1 MTVAQPPRTVA
12 PPTGWRRFLPGLNVL
27 MHYQRSWL
35 RGDVLAGV
43 TVAAYLVPQVMAYAA
58 IAGVPPVYGLL
69 SCLAPFVVY
78 AFVGGSRQLSV
89 GPESTTALMTAAAAG
104 LIVASTGPDRY
115 LDAVAALALAVGL
128 FCIVGWVARL
138 GFLAEFLS
146 RPVLVGYMAG
156 VACLMIVGQLG
167 RLLHVTVTGSRT
179 DQELLSALRQLP
191 NAHWPTVLISV
202 LTVIALFVIR
212 RVAPRWP
219 GPLIV
224 MIAATAVVS
233 ALGASRLGV
242 DVVGPV
248 PVTLPVP
255 HLPDL
260 TGLPLG
266 TLAYAAVGIAL
277 VGYSDNVLTGRAFAE
292 KQGMRIQGTQEFLA
306 LGLSNLATGLT
317 QGMPV
322 SSSGSRTVLGDS
334 LGSKTQLYS
343 LVAGVCIVVTI
354 LFLGPALALFPT
366 AALAAVIV
374 YAALRLIEIGDWRRL
389 ARFRTVEFG
398 LAAVTALTVL
408 FVGVLPGIGIAV
420 GLSIVDL
427 LRRLAAPHDGILGYV
442 PGLAGMHDV
451 DDYPTARQ
459 VEGIVVYRYDSPL
472 FFANAED
479 FQRRALAAVD
489 EAEQPV
495 RWFLLNAE
503 ANVQVDLT
511 AVDSLDALRRTLN
524 GRGIVFA
531 MARVKQDLRDQLEA
545 AGFLESVGEDHVYA
559 TLPTAMDAY
568 VSWFHTETGRD
579 LTLPTTPAPP
589 AA

>member
-12 PPTGWRRFLPGLNVL
+12 QPTGWRRFLPGLDVL

-89 GPESTTALMTAAAAG
+89 GPESTTALMTAAGAG
-104 LIVASTGPDRY
+104 LVVASTGPDRY
-115 LDAVAALALAVGL
+115 LDAVAALALAVGI
-128 FCIVGWVARL
+128 FCLVGWVARL

-156 VACLMIVGQLG
+156 VAGLMIVGQLG

-179 DQELLSALRQLP
+179 DQELLSAVRQLP
-191 NAHWPTVLISV
+191 NAHWPTVLLSA
-202 LTVIALFVIR
+202 LTVVALFAIR
-212 RVAPRWP
+212 RIAPRWP

-224 MIAATAVVS
+224 MIVATGAVTV
-233 ALGASRLGV
+233 LGASRLGV
-242 DVVGPV
+242 DVVGTV

-255 HLPDL
+255 RLPDL

-292 KQGMRIQGTQEFLA
+292 KHGRHIYGTQEFLA
-306 LGLSNLATGLT
+306 IGLANLATGLT

-343 LVAGVCIVVTI
+343 LVAGVFVVLTI

-374 YAALRLIEIGDWRRL
+374 YAALRLIEISDWRRL

-420 GLSIVDL
+420 VLSIVDL
-427 LRRLAAPHDGILGYV
+427 LRRLAAPHDGHPRVRARPRRHARRRRLPRRAAGRGHRRLPLRLAVVLRERRELPAPSTRRRRRGRPARSVV
-442 PGLAGMHDV
+442 PA
-451 DDYPTARQ
+451 
-459 VEGIVVYRYDSPL
+459 
-472 FFANAED
+472 
-479 FQRRALAAVD
+479 QRRGQRRGRPHRRRLPRLAASHL
-489 EAEQPV
+489 EPTRHRV
-495 RWFLLNAE
+495 RHGTRQAGPTRPARGRQASWSRWA
-503 ANVQVDLT
+503 T
-511 AVDSLDALRRTLN
+511 TTSSRPCPRRWPRTSPGSTPRL
-524 GRGIVFA
+524 A
-531 MARVKQDLRDQLEA
+531 AR
-545 AGFLESVGEDHVYA
+545 
-559 TLPTAMDAY
+559 
-568 VSWFHTETGRD
+568 
-579 LTLPTTPAPP
+579 
-589 AA
+589 